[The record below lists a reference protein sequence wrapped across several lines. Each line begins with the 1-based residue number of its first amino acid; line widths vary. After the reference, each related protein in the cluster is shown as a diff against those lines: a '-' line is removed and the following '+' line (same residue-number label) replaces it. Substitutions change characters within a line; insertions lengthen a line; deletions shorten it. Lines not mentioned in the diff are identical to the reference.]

1 MASLRTKLQLLRGLL
16 DGQAAPAGPV
26 WLALEVTRRCNFT
39 CLGCFFH
46 SPHARRIERPD
57 HEVRDLPSEL
67 VEKLCVAL
75 PKLGSQHVI
84 LTGGGEPLLHSK
96 LFDFLAAFKQA
107 GFKIELFTNGTLI
120 DAPTARRLVAS
131 GLDLLRVTFWAVNP
145 EEHAHWHPGTSLTL
159 LEKRTEALQL
169 IAQARREAGRRSP
182 QVALE
187 MLLHRRNMHNLA
199 QRVEVALAGGCDSVA
214 FTYFRD
220 WGGECHS
227 LTVSPEDAQS
237 IRPAL
242 AAAGRRLHAGG
253 VRHNIP
259 EYLARA
265 RSGHQAWREF
275 PCYAGWY
282 GCYVNVDGT
291 VTPCSRC
298 RMRMGNL
305 LEQSF
310 AEIWNGPQYRE
321 FRRRTSTRTG
331 LASLGSVCNCDNCCQ
346 VRDNVRVHRVFRWFA
361 PLAAR
366 GPARKEG
373 PLAAA

>member
-1 MASLRTKLQLLRGLL
+1 MASLRTKLRLLRGLL
-16 DGQAAPAGPV
+16 DGEVARTGPA
-26 WLALEVTRRCNFT
+26 WLAVEVTRRCNLT
-39 CLGCFFH
+39 CLGCRFH
-46 SPHARRIERPD
+46 PPQARRPERPD
-57 HEVRDLPSEL
+57 HQVQDLPSEL
-67 VEKLCVAL
+67 VEKLRVAL

-84 LTGGGEPLLHSK
+84 LTGGGEPLLHPK
-96 LFDFLAAFKQA
+96 LLDFLAAFKQA

-120 DAPTARRLVAS
+120 DAPMARRLVAS
-131 GLDLLRVTFWAVNP
+131 GLDHLRMTFWAVNS

-159 LEKRTEALQL
+159 LEKRTEALRL
-169 IAQARREAGRRSP
+169 IAQAKREAGRRTP

-187 MLLHRRNMHNLA
+187 MLLHRQNMHNLP
-199 QRVEVALAGGCDSVA
+199 QRVEVALENGCDSVA

-220 WGGECHS
+220 WGGECQS
-227 LTVSPEDAQS
+227 LTVSPSDAQS

-242 AAAGRRLHAGG
+242 AAAGRRLYAGG
-253 VRHNIP
+253 VRHNVP

-265 RSGHQAWREF
+265 RSGHQAWRDL

-282 GCYVNVDGT
+282 GCYVIVDGT

-305 LEQSF
+305 LERSF

-346 VRDNVRVHRVFRWFA
+346 VRDNVRVHRIFKWFA
-361 PLAAR
+361 PLAPKAADAR
-366 GPARKEG
+366 RGSS
-373 PLAAA
+373 AAG